1 MTIKQRHLI
10 KLVKKATEKER
21 KAWRTRRNKLAR
33 DPRKAKLVAMR
44 KKTANAMQLQE
55 VRLESSGSE

>member
-1 MTIKQRHLI
+1 MTNKQRHLI

-44 KKTANAMQLQE
+44 KKTANAMQ
-55 VRLESSGSE
+55 